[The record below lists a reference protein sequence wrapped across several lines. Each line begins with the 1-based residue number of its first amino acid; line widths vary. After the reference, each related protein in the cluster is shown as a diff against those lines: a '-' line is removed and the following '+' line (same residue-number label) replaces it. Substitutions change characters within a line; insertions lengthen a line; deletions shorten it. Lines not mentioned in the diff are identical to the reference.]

1 MRIIILLLFSTTTFA
16 QTSVGVMGG
25 RSLNSDMNMIG
36 ISLNQKW
43 DSTDISTGIAYMTPI
58 QDFNKGAVMVNAQYH
73 LKQFSLGGGIS
84 IKGRAQTKPFA
95 LATFRPLKH
104 YPVRFFF
111 KYSEMSRTL
120 GVMFPLYIKKS
131 TVSKD

>member
-1 MRIIILLLFSTTTFA
+1 MRIIIILLLISTTTFA

-25 RSLNSDMNMIG
+25 RSLNTDMDMFG

-43 DSTDISTGIAYMTPI
+43 DSTNISTGIAYMSPI
-58 QDFNKGAVMVNAQYH
+58 QNFDKGSVMVNAQYH

-95 LATFRPLKH
+95 MATFKPLKH
-104 YPVRFFF
+104 YPIRFFF
-111 KYSEMSRTL
+111 NYSETKRTL
-120 GVMFPLYIKKS
+120 GVMFPLFIKK
-131 TVSKD
+131 

>member
-1 MRIIILLLFSTTTFA
+1 MRIIIILLLISTTTFA

-25 RSLNSDMNMIG
+25 RSLNTDMDMFG

-43 DSTDISTGIAYMTPI
+43 DSTDISTGIAYMSPI
-58 QDFNKGAVMVNAQYH
+58 QNFDKGSVMVNAQYH

-95 LATFRPLKH
+95 MATFKPLKH
-104 YPVRFFF
+104 YPIRFFF
-111 KYSEMSRTL
+111 NYSETKRTL
-120 GVMFPLYIKKS
+120 GVMFPLFIKK
-131 TVSKD
+131 